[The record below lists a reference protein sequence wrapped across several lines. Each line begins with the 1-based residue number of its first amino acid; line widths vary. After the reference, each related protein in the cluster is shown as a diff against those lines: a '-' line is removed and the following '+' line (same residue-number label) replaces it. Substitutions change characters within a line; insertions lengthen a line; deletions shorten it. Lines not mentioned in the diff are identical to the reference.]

1 MEVLG
6 KILGNSARVKIMRLF
21 MVNKGKG
28 FAGKTVAKR
37 SRVSSPLARRELK
50 LLSSVNF
57 IKKRGKEWS
66 FNPLFKY
73 GEEFGE
79 LLVKSD
85 GLDKSKL
92 LDNFKKAGR
101 VKLIIVSGVFIRN
114 DDSRVDILIVGDKM
128 KKGRI
133 EEEIRRLEAELG
145 TELAYALF
153 DTKEFMYRL
162 DMYDKLVRDILDYPH
177 EVVLQTKELNLVKVA
192 RQA

>member
-1 MEVLG
+1 
-6 KILGNSARVKIMRLF
+6 

-37 SRVSSPLARRELK
+37 SRVSSTLARRELK

-133 EEEIRRLEAELG
+133 EEEIHRLEAELG

>member
-133 EEEIRRLEAELG
+133 EEEIHRLEAELG